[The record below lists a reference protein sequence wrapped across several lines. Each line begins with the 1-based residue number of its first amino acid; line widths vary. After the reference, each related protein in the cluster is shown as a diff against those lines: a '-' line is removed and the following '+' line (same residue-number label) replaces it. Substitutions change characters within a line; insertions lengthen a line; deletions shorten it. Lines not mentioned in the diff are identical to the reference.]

1 MSDLETQMVKA
12 VLSMI
17 RQANLP
23 AAPANGTAA
32 GATASAPVDGETPP
46 PVLNDRLALGQ
57 QYTATVVQPEQN
69 GQAVLRILNQLVT
82 ASSSG
87 MPLKQGQHI
96 TVEVTAKG
104 DVIELKVI
112 PPTSQQDIRAQ
123 FLKIDLPRQIPLKA
137 LVQTLNQLSGL
148 IEKSIDTA
156 QPQPAPSSPTG
167 SEKAPAI
174 NNPAATTNAAA
185 PAERPELQQRLL
197 QLIRQIDSA
206 IPRVSDLKDPQQ
218 FSKLLQQSGLF
229 LEKSLASGQF
239 SGTDLKASLLQVAA
253 QLRVLAEQAALAETV
268 ASADARSRLASA
280 RSGAMPGTQQNPA
293 GASPATATGNPQTS
307 QPPSAQTAAQSAGQL
322 PPQNANP
329 VPRPADPL
337 QTATAADLAG
347 KPGAVPADKAGQP
360 MELIRQALAGSV
372 TGSSRPASVGQ
383 PPAGMPDRQANPNS
397 PAATASGATPAA
409 APAGST
415 VQQVTSSAGEIQ
427 QVGSVT
433 DKAGLSASQ
442 QAQRALMTARPA
454 SQNSAATAAG
464 EAAGASLLSQAS
476 LLQAAINLLPKGEL
490 NILLQQ
496 LLFRKAMAGQAN
508 SSNPAAS
515 HKLSPLRQL
524 LQAVES
530 GLARLQTQQLA
541 SVPVDDTT
549 RQVWQFE
556 IPLREQREIHSLMM
570 RIEQEDQNDATANSG
585 STWTVSLNIDMDEM
599 GHIHSK
605 VRLTGENV
613 STHFWAEQEKTV
625 QKISGH
631 LDKLSKNFE
640 LLGLTV
646 QHMTAALGKPPDPV
660 EIVSMES
667 SLLDEQA

>member
-23 AAPANGTAA
+23 AATANGNAAA
-32 GATASAPVDGETPP
+32 GTANVPVDGENPP
-46 PVLNDRLALGQ
+46 AGLNDKLAVSQ

-82 ASSSG
+82 ASSSEI
-87 MPLKQGQHI
+87 PLKQGQHI
-96 TVEVTAKG
+96 TVEVTGKG

-112 PPTSQQDIRAQ
+112 PQTSQQDIRAQ
-123 FLKIDLPRQIPLKA
+123 FIKIDLPRQIPLKA

-148 IEKSIDTA
+148 IEKSIDPTLS
-156 QPQPAPSSPTG
+156 QPVTVGNSN
-167 SEKAPAI
+167 EKNPVI
-174 NNPAATTNAAA
+174 TNPAN
-185 PAERPELQQRLL
+185 PGNVVNEAEKPQLQQRLL
-197 QLIRQIDSA
+197 QLIRQIDNA

-229 LEKSLASGQF
+229 LEKSLAAGQYSG
-239 SGTDLKASLLQVAA
+239 SDLKANLLQVAA
-253 QLRVLAEQAALAETV
+253 QLRVLAEQVVLAEKT
-268 ASADARSRLASA
+268 ASADAQSRLASA
-280 RSGAMPGTQQNPA
+280 RSGAMPGATQNPA
-293 GASPATATGNPQTS
+293 GAASLSVANTTLPS
-307 QPPSAQTAAQSAGQL
+307 QPPTGQAAAQNTLS
-322 PPQNANP
+322 
-329 VPRPADPL
+329 VPRPADSSPFM
-337 QTATAADLAG
+337 AAEISG
-347 KPGAVPADKAGQP
+347 KPTAVTADRAAPAA
-360 MELIRQALAGSV
+360 ELIRQALSGTGAG
-372 TGSSRPASVGQ
+372 TSRPASIGQ
-383 PPAGMPDRQANPNS
+383 QPAGNIEKQANPNTQS
-397 PAATASGATPAA
+397 AATGAGTTSAA
-409 APAGST
+409 VPPGSA
-415 VQQVTSSAGEIQ
+415 VQQATSATGEIQ
-427 QVGSVT
+427 QVSSVT

-454 SQNSAATAAG
+454 SQATSATATG
-464 EAAGASLLSQAS
+464 DAAASLLSQAS

-496 LLFRKAMAGQAN
+496 LLFRKAMAGQSN
-508 SSNPAAS
+508 SSSAAAS
-515 HKLSPLRQL
+515 NKLSPVRQL

-570 RIEQEDQNDATANSG
+570 RIEQEDRHDAAENSG
-585 STWTVSLNIDMDEM
+585 STWTVCLNMDMEEM

-660 EIVSMES
+660 EIISIES